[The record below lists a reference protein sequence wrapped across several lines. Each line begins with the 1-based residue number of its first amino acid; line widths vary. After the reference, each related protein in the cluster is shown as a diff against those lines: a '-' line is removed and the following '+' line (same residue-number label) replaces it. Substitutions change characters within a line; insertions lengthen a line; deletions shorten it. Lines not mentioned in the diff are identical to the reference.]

1 MTRRSLPRA
10 APTTSK
16 GLRGHFGDVSAARVI
31 DARNHQVGSGDDGR
45 TYYVADLLLQTARGA
60 AVVELEFDSLQLIS
74 DTITDVRELEPREIK
89 GLDDAEL
96 TAVAKAFVARG
107 GEPANEL
114 RHLDVLADARGEGSG
129 PSATPPPV
137 AKPKKAAVSPEIRK
151 AKQQL
156 RCVQRAKGDVEQAGT
171 LHFVT
176 YTKYPR
182 TWHLPD
188 SPNRGADGDHAHED
202 YSTFEGREVVVT
214 EKLDGEN
221 TTIYADGHTHARSL
235 SSGYH
240 PTRTWVR
247 ALAGRV
253 AHALPDG
260 WRICGEN
267 TYGRHSIAYDRLPS
281 YFQLFAVYD
290 DRRHVPE
297 LGGDRGVGDTLGR
310 RPCSA
315 PVPRPVRAREPS
327 SRCSAVPSAFGPE
340 REGIV
345 LRWADAFP
353 FAEHQRA
360 VGKLVRRDHVKTE
373 QHWMHGEVTANGLAR
388 DA

>member
-1 MTRRSLPRA
+1 M
-10 APTTSK
+10 
-16 GLRGHFGDVSAARVI
+16 
-31 DARNHQVGSGDDGR
+31 
-45 TYYVADLLLQTARGA
+45 
-60 AVVELEFDSLQLIS
+60 
-74 DTITDVRELEPREIK
+74 
-89 GLDDAEL
+89 
-96 TAVAKAFVARG
+96 
-107 GEPANEL
+107 
-114 RHLDVLADARGEGSG
+114 
-129 PSATPPPV
+129 
-137 AKPKKAAVSPEIRK
+137 
-151 AKQQL
+151 
-156 RCVQRAKGDVEQAGT
+156 
-171 LHFVT
+171 T

-221 TTIYADGHTHARSL
+221 TTIYADGYTHARSL

-253 AHALPDG
+253 GHALPAG

-290 DRRHVPE
+290 EHDTCLSWPDTEAWAARLALDPVPVLYRGPFAHE
-297 LGGDRGVGDTLGR
+297 RVVALLGG
-310 RPCSA
+310 A
-315 PVPRPVRAREPS
+315 
-327 SRCSAVPSAFGPE
+327 SAFGPE
-340 REGIV
+340 REGVV
-345 LRWADAFP
+345 LRWAEAFGYG
-353 FAEHQRA
+353 EHQRA
-360 VGKLVRRDHVKTE
+360 VGKLVRRDHVKTD

>member
-1 MTRRSLPRA
+1 M
-10 APTTSK
+10 
-16 GLRGHFGDVSAARVI
+16 
-31 DARNHQVGSGDDGR
+31 
-45 TYYVADLLLQTARGA
+45 
-60 AVVELEFDSLQLIS
+60 
-74 DTITDVRELEPREIK
+74 
-89 GLDDAEL
+89 
-96 TAVAKAFVARG
+96 
-107 GEPANEL
+107 
-114 RHLDVLADARGEGSG
+114 
-129 PSATPPPV
+129 
-137 AKPKKAAVSPEIRK
+137 
-151 AKQQL
+151 
-156 RCVQRAKGDVEQAGT
+156 
-171 LHFVT
+171 T

-202 YSTFEGREVVVT
+202 YANFEGREVVVT

-221 TTIYADGHTHARSL
+221 TTIYADGHSHARSV

-253 AHALPDG
+253 AHALPAG

-290 DRRHVPE
+290 ADHTCLSWADTEAWAGRLGVDAVPLLYRGPFE
-297 LGGDRGVGDTLGR
+297 HATLPALLGG
-310 RPCSA
+310 A
-315 PVPRPVRAREPS
+315 
-327 SRCSAVPSAFGPE
+327 SAFGPE
-340 REGIV
+340 REGVV

-353 FAEHQRA
+353 LADHQRA
-360 VGKLVRRDHVKTE
+360 VGKLVRRDHVKTD
-373 QHWMHGEVTANGLAR
+373 QHWMHGEVVANGLAR